1 MHFNL
6 VLLLMI
12 IDQAVHGMGWM
23 AWPLGIKKSKRISC
37 GGCGYRADNIW
48 LNFNGQFS
56 VISIYG
62 EEIADIHFSPRETI
76 FGPFVFAL
84 VDFGELLSFFTSSSS
99 ACTREGL
106 SHPRVVVLW
115 M

>member
-1 MHFNL
+1 MYFNL

-12 IDQAVHGMGWM
+12 IDQAVWMGWM
-23 AWPLGIKKSKRISC
+23 DGWPLGIKKSKRISC

-62 EEIADIHFSPRETI
+62 EEIADIHFSPREAI
-76 FGPFVFAL
+76 FGPFVFAV
-84 VDFGELLSFFTSSSS
+84 VDFGELLSFFSSSDD
-99 ACTREGL
+99 
-106 SHPRVVVLW
+106 
-115 M
+115 